1 MKIAYL
7 CNSPIPSNIASS
19 VQVMK
24 MCQALARDHDLTLF
38 CPPAASQA
46 LPATVYEFYGVEPT
60 FKIRRLPQ
68 PGSWADR
75 TLQTARLLRWEL
87 ALRRFDLVYAR
98 CNAWRPY
105 RVHRIKRP
113 LIVEAHL
120 LRQASRTTRL
130 LGCRWV
136 RGLVVVSDSLRRDY
150 SRTYG
155 LDPADVLTAH
165 NGADPARPSRPAGL
179 PGSSPVRC
187 GYVGNLY
194 EGKGV
199 EIIIPLARQC
209 SQVDFHVFGG
219 TANQVTAWQ
228 DTIGAPSIPNLWF
241 HGSLPPA
248 DTDAAR
254 LACDMLIAPYQEA
267 GQEVWRSP
275 LKIFEYMAAGKAIIA
290 SDLPALREM
299 LRDGEN
305 AVLVPP
311 ADLQAWARAVGD
323 LAADATERQQLGARA
338 QEDFVEQHSWQARAH
353 RIMDAFAPS
362 QAKTE
367 RLGQSAQHIEVQRA
381 VR

>member
-1 MKIAYL
+1 VHRIKLPLLVEAHL
-7 CNSPIPSNIASS
+7 
-19 VQVMK
+19 
-24 MCQALARDHDLTLF
+24 LHRAR
-38 CPPAASQA
+38 
-46 LPATVYEFYGVEPT
+46 
-60 FKIRRLPQ
+60 
-68 PGSWADR
+68 
-75 TLQTARLLRWEL
+75 QTARLL
-87 ALRRFDLVYAR
+87 
-98 CNAWRPY
+98 
-105 RVHRIKRP
+105 
-113 LIVEAHL
+113 
-120 LRQASRTTRL
+120 
-130 LGCRWV
+130 GCPWV

-155 LDPADVLTAH
+155 LNSADVLTAH
-165 NGADPARPSRPAGL
+165 NGADPARPSRPAAL

-199 EIIIPLARQC
+199 EIIIPLARRC
-209 SQVDFHVFGG
+209 SQIDFHVFGG
-219 TANQVTAWQ
+219 TADQVTAWQ
-228 DTIGAPSIPNLWF
+228 ETIGAPRIPNLWF

-267 GQEVWRSP
+267 GQAVWRSP

-305 AVLVPP
+305 ALLVPP
-311 ADLQAWARAVGD
+311 ADVQPWARAVGD
-323 LAADATERQQLGARA
+323 LAADATERQRLGARA

-353 RIMDAFAPS
+353 RIMDAFAPP

-367 RLGQSAQHIEVQRA
+367 RLGPSA
-381 VR
+381 